1 MLGHVGY
8 SARGAVPG
16 CSAGVQC
23 RDAVPGVQCRGTVS
37 GYSVGVTVPVQR
49 RDTVP
54 ACSAGVQCSST
65 LPGWPKKKNTAK
77 PAYASSSLTS
87 PRPPRARIQLLVD
100 LGLQGVQTDVST
112 CGENVQ
118 IGPNFRNGH
127 EPGSNRELSTQ
138 VFELGVSNP
147 AELVT
152 APARVKP
159 PNRPLK
165 RSGLQNPSSQRV
177 YSLVGSVNMVRA
189 LAETVTAYQL
199 RP

>member
-1 MLGHVGY
+1 MGY
-8 SARGAVPG
+8 RV
-16 CSAGVQC
+16 
-23 RDAVPGVQCRGTVS
+23 GVQCRGTVW
-37 GYSVGVTVPVQR
+37 GYGVGGTVPVQR

-54 ACSAGVQCSST
+54 ACSAGVQCRST
-65 LPGWPKKKNTAK
+65 LPGWPEKKH
-77 PAYASSSLTS
+77 ASSSLTS

-147 AELVT
+147 AELVRAT
-152 APARVKP
+152 ARVKP